1 MTQPLPNPSTKTA
14 PAASSRLD
22 IGNFFQPSA
31 QLGAAPDFESL
42 FAGQNPNGQRDASSE
57 TEPTSKKKKSPI
69 EETPLSAQPVAD
81 LDRAALDS
89 TPSLESQHPNNS
101 EYGSNQLSGTQNP
114 ASQLRS
120 DTAEHASEAEKN
132 AFDPSADSTQAENA
146 NQESKEESVES
157 KSLKDV
163 VSEEIDAENSKES
176 SEVDSVVDGMETA
189 STDAEMISLATMDEV
204 ESGSPVAAREPL
216 VTSSHRFSVAA
227 AIGER
232 AGLAA
237 ISASGSSPES
247 QLGQAGTGSPQGQ
260 VNITQPTSNQSS
272 QAAQSVLKNLGA
284 ELEKFRQSGESQV
297 QLEIPVSDSES
308 VKVRLNLRA
317 GELRSTFITDSAELR
332 EALQKAWPE
341 FSQTSRE
348 RGFRFGDPSFQNAF
362 SQNDSPSQ
370 GRQRQSDREN
380 SLDLQPIT
388 KTPIRRSAVS
398 TAASGRTALWA

>member
-31 QLGAAPDFESL
+31 ARGETPDFESL
-42 FAGQNPNGQRDASSE
+42 FAGQ
-57 TEPTSKKKKSPI
+57 TSKDREEVAEESDSKRLKKKSPL
-69 EETPLSAQPVAD
+69 EETPSVAPVVSGPERPNLDTRARLDEPEQLSQQQDTSNLDQTPANAEIAKEGPTSKSSETDSEKKQVEDAQDSTSDELDAKTD
-81 LDRAALDS
+81 LDA
-89 TPSLESQHPNNS
+89 
-101 EYGSNQLSGTQNP
+101 
-114 ASQLRS
+114 
-120 DTAEHASEAEKN
+120 
-132 AFDPSADSTQAENA
+132 
-146 NQESKEESVES
+146 EES
-157 KSLKDV
+157 
-163 VSEEIDAENSKES
+163 NP
-176 SEVDSVVDGMETA
+176 VVDGMETA
-189 STDAEMISLATMDEV
+189 PNDSEMISLATMDEV

-232 AGLAA
+232 VGLAA
-237 ISASGSSPES
+237 ISASGNSSES

-260 VNITQPTSNQSS
+260 VNITQSNFNQSS

-341 FSQTSRE
+341 FSQTSRD

-370 GRQRQSDREN
+370 GRQRQTDREN
-380 SLDLQPIT
+380 TFELPSLS
-388 KTPIRRSAVS
+388 KTPARRPAS
-398 TAASGRTALWA
+398 TAASNGRAALWA